1 MLSKKVLALDVGK
14 KKIGVAISDILGISA
29 NPSGFINASN
39 TKKALDNVGD
49 FIKENDIGTV
59 VVGLPQ
65 NMDGTIG
72 PQAEHCIS
80 FGKQVA
86 DLYSIDVVWQ
96 DERLSTREAERMLI
110 ESGMSRSKRK
120 VENDQVAAAIIL
132 RSYLDRLSMS
142 NSNNKE

>member
-39 TKKALDNVGD
+39 TKKALEKVGE

-59 VVGLPQ
+59 VVGLPK

-80 FGKQVA
+80 FGEQVA
-86 DLYSIDVVWQ
+86 DLYSIEVVWQ

-110 ESGMSRSKRK
+110 ESGMSRAKRK

-132 RSYLDRLSMS
+132 RSYLDRLSVS
-142 NSNNKE
+142 NSNNK

>member
-1 MLSKKVLALDVGK
+1 MLKKKIIALDVGK
-14 KKIGVAISDILGISA
+14 RKIGVAISDILGISA

-39 TKKALDNVGD
+39 TKKALEKVGEL
-49 FIKENDIGTV
+49 IKENDIGTV
-59 VVGLPQ
+59 VVGLPK

-80 FGKQVA
+80 FGEQVA
-86 DLYSIDVVWQ
+86 NLYSIDVVWQ

-110 ESGMSRSKRK
+110 ESGMSRAKRK

-132 RSYLDRLSMS
+132 RSYLDRLSNSSS
-142 NSNNKE
+142 NSEI